1 MDETTNGI
9 SVNITNS
16 ITNGAVTNSYENA
29 LKKLIHI
36 LKLKSNDKLN
46 QLEKLWDSIN
56 VVSVPVGSASPP
68 SSLNNKSPPYAR
80 TSPTHELNSTT
91 SVKRDSS
98 KLSDSSSDTNTN
110 SKRFKTNDTDNSKT
124 VLNKQPPTKPIS
136 TLTKSS
142 TSASLAAKN
151 VNNNNSNNVKSSSN
165 PSLNSKSKSPTN
177 SDILIETSTEVS
189 SLTKTNNQPVKMDIN
204 NEVVDMLD
212 FSCSI
217 CKSVFFFVFL
227 FKI

>member
-151 VNNNNSNNVKSSSN
+151 VNNSNNVKSSSN

-189 SLTKTNNQPVKMDIN
+189 SLIKTNNQPVKMDIN